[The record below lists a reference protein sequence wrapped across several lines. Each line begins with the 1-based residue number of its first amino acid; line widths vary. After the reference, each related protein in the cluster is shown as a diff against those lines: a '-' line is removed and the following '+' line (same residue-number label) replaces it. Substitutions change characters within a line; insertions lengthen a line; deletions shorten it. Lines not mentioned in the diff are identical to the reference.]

1 MNILVIAHYQDDGSP
16 YVSFVH
22 SQVAEFIKQGH
33 KVIVIVPTV
42 FGKKYKYL
50 NDRTNKK
57 IDGAFV
63 YYIDCLS
70 FSNIGKYTVN
80 NWCGYGAI
88 ALVLKKILRKNT
100 IDIIHAHTIGFDGYI
115 ATRIKEKYH
124 IPTVI
129 TTHGSDTMA
138 EVKKGKEKYIIQICE
153 KADYVVAV
161 STKLKNILLQK
172 QSSLNIGVILNGFS
186 CFSMPSRKKEPYTI
200 LQVGS
205 LIKQKKTDITICAF
219 AKLVKKYPQARLEI
233 IGDGDDKTRLRK
245 ICKDLG
251 VEESVHFCGFLE
263 NEKVLMHMAKSQIF
277 VMPSI
282 NEGFGIVYIEAMSQK
297 CVVIGTKG
305 EGIEDVIEDGKNG
318 ILVSP
323 NCIDELADHFVK
335 CFSSLKYC
343 DEIAENGFLT
353 SQALTWE
360 NNAKK
365 YVQLFN
371 EIKRQ
376 YIDI

>member
-22 SQVAEFIKQGH
+22 SQVVEFIKQGH

-50 NDRTNKK
+50 NDKTNKK

-70 FSNIGKYTVN
+70 FSNMGKYTVN

-88 ALVLKKILRKNT
+88 ALLFKKIMKKNT

-115 ATRIKEKYH
+115 ATRLKQKYH

-129 TTHGSDTMA
+129 TTHGSDTIA
-138 EVKKGKEKYIIQICE
+138 EVKEGKEKYIIQICE
-153 KADYVVAV
+153 KADHIVAV

-172 QSSLNIGVILNGFS
+172 KSSLNIRVILNGFS
-186 CFSMPSRKKEPYTI
+186 SFSIPRGNKEPYSI

-205 LIKQKKTDITICAF
+205 LIKRKKTDVTICAF
-219 AKLVKKYPQARLEI
+219 AKIVNKYPQARLEI
-233 IGDGDDKTRLRK
+233 IGDGEEKTRLRK
-245 ICKDLG
+245 ICEDLG
-251 VEESVHFCGFLE
+251 VEEFVHFCGFLK
-263 NEKVLMHMAKSQIF
+263 NEQVLMHMSKSQIF

-305 EGIEDVIEDGKNG
+305 EGIADIINDGKNG

-323 NCIDELADHFVK
+323 DNIEELANQFMK
-335 CFSSLKYC
+335 CFSSSQYC
-343 DEIAENGFLT
+343 EEIAESGFQT
-353 SQALTWE
+353 SQTLTWE

-365 YVQLFN
+365 YIQLFN
-371 EIKRQ
+371 ELKK
-376 YIDI
+376 